1 MCDIV
6 WSGYNSKKKLGSFLE
21 FWNLESPKTVTR
33 RAEILNIYFK
43 SKVYIMIYTLLY
55 ISPLLRG
62 NKNRNI
68 YMYAIGTCVYAII
81 HCILFSTL
89 GEKNEF
95 VRKYRNILYLIVAS
109 DLAYIKYKYDAE
121 VKELQNEMTRHTSS
135 IPTNPNAAHVNK
147 QHSEHGEHGSPNTQ
161 MCNGQVCQNTQQN
174 VPVESGNVVKHETQ
188 SNYTLPVYV
197 PQLSHGEITQPQH
210 VNVTN
215 EDNIS
220 LPVYESI
227 QRNVNVQ

>member
-109 DLAYIKYKYDAE
+109 DLVYIKYKYDAE
-121 VKELQNEMTRHTSS
+121 AKELQNQTAQTHHTGGSQ
-135 IPTNPNAAHVNK
+135 IPNPNMTQVNK
-147 QHSEHGEHGSPNTQ
+147 QHGEHVNPNTQ
-161 MCNGQVCQNTQQN
+161 TCNGQVCQNTQQN
-174 VPVESGNVVKHETQ
+174 VTETGNVVKHEAQ
-188 SNYTLPVYV
+188 SNYSLPVYV
-197 PQLSHGEITQPQH
+197 PQLVHEVPHAQH
-210 VNVTN
+210 VNTSGD
-215 EDNIS
+215 DNIS

-227 QRNVNVQ
+227 QRNTNVQ

>member
-1 MCDIV
+1 
-6 WSGYNSKKKLGSFLE
+6 
-21 FWNLESPKTVTR
+21 
-33 RAEILNIYFK
+33 
-43 SKVYIMIYTLLY
+43 MIYTLLY
-55 ISPLLRG
+55 ISPFLRG

-95 VRKYRNILYLIVAS
+95 CRKYRNILYLIVVG
-109 DLAYIKYKYDAE
+109 DLAYIKYKYNTEA
-121 VKELQNEMTRHTSS
+121 KELQNEMTHHTAN
-135 IPTNPNAAHVNK
+135 IPANPNVTHVNK
-147 QHSEHGEHGSPNTQ
+147 QHSEHIDPNTQ
-161 MCNGQVCQNTQQN
+161 TCNGQVCQNTQQN
-174 VPVESGNVVKHETQ
+174 VPTSGVENGTIVKQETQ

-197 PQLSHGEITQPQH
+197 PQLLHEEPTQQQL
-210 VNVTN
+210 TTTTG